1 MRLIIAPIGKE
12 GKVVKIDTDEKTK
25 NRLQNIGIIEGG
37 KIMLMQSNFGDVIV
51 KVRDC
56 RIAMN
61 KDVASK
67 INVEIN

>member
-1 MRLIIAPIGKE
+1 MRLIIAPIGKQ

-37 KIMLMQSNFGDVIV
+37 NIVLLQSNFGDVIV

-67 INVEIN
+67 ITVEIN

>member
-1 MRLIIAPIGKE
+1 MRLIIAPIGKQ
-12 GKVVKIDTDEKTK
+12 GRVVKIDTDEKTK

-37 KIMLMQSNFGDVIV
+37 NIELMQSNFGDVIV

-56 RIAMN
+56 RISMN

-67 INVEIN
+67 ITVEIN

>member
-1 MRLIIAPIGKE
+1 MRLIIAPIGKQ

-37 KIMLMQSNFGDVIV
+37 NIVLMQSNFGDVIV

-56 RIAMN
+56 RVAMN

-67 INVEIN
+67 IIVEIN